1 MTVHMPYLA
10 LVERKRMYF
19 SGYTGKG
26 VTVTILDD
34 GVEWNHPDLV
44 ANYAE
49 AASFDI
55 NANDKDP
62 YPRYK
67 ANYAEAATLTS
78 TTRTPTPGTWP
89 TTPRPPAST

>member
-1 MTVHMPYLA
+1 MRV
-10 LVERKRMYF
+10 YF

-62 YPRYK
+62 YPRYM
-67 ANYAEAATLTS
+67 
-78 TTRTPTPGTWP
+78 
-89 TTPRPPAST
+89 AS